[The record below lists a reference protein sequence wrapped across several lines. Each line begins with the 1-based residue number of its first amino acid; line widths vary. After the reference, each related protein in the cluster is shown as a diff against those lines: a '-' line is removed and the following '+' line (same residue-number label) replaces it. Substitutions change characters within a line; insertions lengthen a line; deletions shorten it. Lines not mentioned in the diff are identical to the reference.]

1 MHRPC
6 RIWALIG
13 AVFLECFSWINS
25 LHAADAPAPDV
36 PGLPAQASDWWHEAN
51 PQVTVHEHS
60 FYRVTLNNIGCQLR
74 VRLYV
79 DAPFERYRD
88 EDDAKNHYRFQALL
102 KLAGGRSITS
112 PPFNNDAAGLRVFA
126 FTHDSTGEGC
136 WAKEPRKLRK
146 LDVNA
151 CRGQGCRVDAPPG

>member
-6 RIWALIG
+6 HVRALIG
-13 AVFLECFSWINS
+13 AFFLECFSWVTP
-25 LHAADAPAPDV
+25 LHAADAPVAPAA
-36 PGLPAQASDWWHEAN
+36 PSSDWWHEAN
-51 PQVTVHEHS
+51 PQITVHEHS

-74 VRLYV
+74 VRLFV

-88 EDDAKNHYRFQALL
+88 EDEARNSYRFQAKL
-102 KLAGGRSITS
+102 KLAGGRTITS
-112 PPFNNDAAGLRVFA
+112 PTFANDAAGLRVFA
-126 FTHDSTGEGC
+126 FTQDSTGEGC

-151 CRGQGCRVDAPPG
+151 CRGQGCRVEAPAPG